1 MRGGAIPAR
10 AEMWPAAMGQHR
22 RCGRRGDRCERG
34 HSRWRAS
41 TAGGAATGLWA
52 VGQWAAGR
60 RLVAD
65 GGGGEGQRENGAREN
80 ETARGARSTLK
91 HLISD
96 GY

>member
-22 RCGRRGDRCERG
+22 RFGRRGDQRERG
-34 HSRWRAS
+34 RGRRRAS

-52 VGQWAAGR
+52 AGQWAAGR
-60 RLVAD
+60 RRRRRA
-65 GGGGEGQRENGAREN
+65 ERKWSAREN
-80 ETARGARSTLK
+80 ETARGTGSALK